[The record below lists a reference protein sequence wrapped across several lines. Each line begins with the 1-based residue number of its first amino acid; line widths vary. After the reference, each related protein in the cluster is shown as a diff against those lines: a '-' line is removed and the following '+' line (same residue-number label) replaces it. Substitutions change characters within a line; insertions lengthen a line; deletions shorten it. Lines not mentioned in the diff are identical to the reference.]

1 MGRLIYGSPGTAIEI
16 DDRALAHI
24 KVAILAKLRRDEK
37 FALSWQHGS
46 EGGGGRSTI
55 WLHPSIP
62 LQFVFNGSRQPSLN
76 RAWIDEL
83 LVTANSAGGLQLI
96 PEPGAEPGTEH
107 GDHTV
112 DRTA

>member
-1 MGRLIYGSPGTAIEI
+1 MGKLIYGSAGTAIEI
-16 DDRALAHI
+16 EDRALAHI

-37 FALSWQHGS
+37 FAMSWQHGP

-83 LVTANSAGGLQLI
+83 LVTANSAGGLQLL
-96 PEPGAEPGTEH
+96 PEPEIQPDDEH
-107 GDHTV
+107 RDHVST
-112 DRTA
+112 RSG